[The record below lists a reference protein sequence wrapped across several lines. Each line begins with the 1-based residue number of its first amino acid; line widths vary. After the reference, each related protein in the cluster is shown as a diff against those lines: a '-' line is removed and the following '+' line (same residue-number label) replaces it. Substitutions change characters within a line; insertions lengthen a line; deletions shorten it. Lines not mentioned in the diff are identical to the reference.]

1 MKKALG
7 RGLGA
12 LIPESTEAI
21 LEIDVDKIVPNNEQ
35 PRKVFKDTSL
45 QELAASI
52 KEKGVI
58 QPILVTRTDDG
69 LFQIIV
75 GERRWRASKLLGYQT
90 IPAIVKDIAKAEV
103 FELALIENIQRE
115 DLNPIE
121 TAEAFQKLISEYQL
135 TQEDL
140 SQKVGKERAT
150 IANYIRIL
158 KLPDEV
164 KVWIADG
171 FLSTGHAKAI
181 LQIKDEEKQIEI
193 AKKIIKSGLS
203 VRETEKLATKTEEP
217 KQAAANKDPHIDSLE
232 ERLTSALGTKVRIHA
247 QSKERG
253 KIEIQYYSLDELDR
267 LLDILLEEKL
277 S

>member
-12 LIPESTEAI
+12 LIPESADTI
-21 LEIDVDKIVPNNEQ
+21 MEIDVNKIVPNNEQ
-35 PRKVFKDTSL
+35 PRKVFKDTTL
-45 QELAASI
+45 HELAASI

-58 QPILVTRTDDG
+58 QPILLTRTDQG
-69 LFQIIV
+69 LYKIIV
-75 GERRWRASKLLGYQT
+75 GERRWRASKLLGYET
-90 IPAIVKDIAKAEV
+90 IPAIVKDIAEAEV

-121 TAEAFQKLISEYQL
+121 TAEAFQKLLNEYQL

-150 IANYIRIL
+150 ISNYIRIL

-164 KVWIADG
+164 KGWIADG
-171 FLSTGHAKAI
+171 FLSTGHAKAV
-181 LQIKDEEKQIEI
+181 LQAKDEEKQVEI

-203 VRETEKLATKTEEP
+203 VRETERLAAKTVEP
-217 KQAAANKDPHIDSLE
+217 QKPTHQKDPHVDSLE
-232 ERLTSALGTKVRIHA
+232 QRLTSALGTKVLIHT
-247 QSKERG
+247 QTKERG

-267 LLDILLEEKL
+267 LLDILLEEK
-277 S
+277 

>member
-1 MKKALG
+1 
-7 RGLGA
+7 
-12 LIPESTEAI
+12 
-21 LEIDVDKIVPNNEQ
+21 NNEQ
-35 PRKVFKDTSL
+35 PRKVFKDNSL
-45 QELAASI
+45 QELASSI

-58 QPILVTRTDDG
+58 QPILVTRTDGG

-90 IPAIVKDIAKAEV
+90 IPAIVKDITQAEV

-158 KLPDEV
+158 KLPAEI
-164 KVWIADG
+164 KEWIADG

-193 AKKIIKSGLS
+193 AKKIIKTGLS
-203 VRETEKLATKTEEP
+203 VRETEKFAVKTEEP
-217 KQAAANKDPHIDSLE
+217 KQPPAQTDPHIDSLE
-232 ERLTSALGTKVRIHA
+232 ERLTSALGTKVRVHA

-253 KIEIQYYSLDELDR
+253 KIEILYYSLDELDR
-267 LLDILLEEKL
+267 LLDILIVEK
-277 S
+277 SV

>member
-12 LIPESTEAI
+12 LIPERTDGI
-21 LEIDVDKIVPNNEQ
+21 MEIDVNKIVPNSEQ

-58 QPILVTRTDDG
+58 QPILLNRTDQG
-69 LFQIIV
+69 IYQIIV
-75 GERRWRASKLLGYQT
+75 GERRWRASKLLGYKT
-90 IPAIVKDIAKAEV
+90 IPAIVKEIAEAEV

-121 TAEAFQKLISEYQL
+121 TAEAFQKLLNEYQL
-135 TQEDL
+135 TQEEL

-150 IANYIRIL
+150 ISNYIRIL
-158 KLPDEV
+158 KLPKEI
-164 KVWIADG
+164 KNWIADG
-171 FLSTGHAKAI
+171 FLSAGHAKAI
-181 LQIKDEEKQIEI
+181 LHVKEEEKQVEV
-193 AKKIIKSGLS
+193 AKKIIKNGLN
-203 VRETEKLATKTEEP
+203 VRQTEKLATKTEEP
-217 KQAAANKDPHIDSLE
+217 QKPLPQKDPHVDSLE
-232 ERLTSALGTKVRIHA
+232 ERLTSSLGTKVRIHT

-267 LLDILLEEKL
+267 LLEILLEEK
-277 S
+277 